1 MDATEEP
8 DARLEGGTEPMIRL
22 DRVTKRYP
30 DGTVAVAELSI
41 DVPRGALVVLVGP
54 SGCGKT
60 TTMKMV
66 NRLIEPTS
74 GRIFL
79 DGVDV
84 TNTDP
89 VKLRRRMGY
98 VIQQV
103 GLFPH
108 RNVLDNVATVPE
120 LLGWDV
126 RRRKA
131 RARELLELVGLD
143 PARFAKRFPHQLSG
157 GQQQRVGV
165 ARALAA
171 DPPVLLMDE
180 PFGAVDPIA
189 RDHLQS
195 EFLRLQQEL
204 RKTVLFVTHDIEE
217 AVRLGDR
224 IAIFSQGGKLEQYDT
239 PAALLGTPAN
249 SFVADFVGADRGLK
263 RMSVTPI
270 LPTDLEHPPV
280 VHLEDS
286 LATAE
291 GLLRRQNSR
300 GAIALDSGERLHGW
314 LGIDSTSATGLVRD
328 AARRM
333 DAWVPVGASLKQAF
347 AEMLQHN
354 AGWVAVLDGDRFVG
368 VLTPRTLHEALR
380 RSVEAD
386 ADGVAPEQIVLDTVS
401 TV

>member
-1 MDATEEP
+1 
-8 DARLEGGTEPMIRL
+8 MIRL

-120 LLGWDV
+120 LLGWDA

-291 GLLRRQNSR
+291 SLLRRQNSR
-300 GAIALDSGERLHGW
+300 WAIALDSGERLHGW